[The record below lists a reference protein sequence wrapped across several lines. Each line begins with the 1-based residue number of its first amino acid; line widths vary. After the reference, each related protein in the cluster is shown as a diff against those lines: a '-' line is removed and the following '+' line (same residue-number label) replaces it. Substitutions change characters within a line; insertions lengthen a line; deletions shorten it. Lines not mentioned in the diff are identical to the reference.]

1 MNGREFLNL
10 TGDEA
15 YKVLDEMAELAHQLD
30 FQNSWDRQDPTPKT
44 RGLYEVKDD

>member
-15 YKVLDEMAELAHQLD
+15 YKVLDEMAEISTSIGFSKQL
-30 FQNSWDRQDPTPKT
+30 
-44 RGLYEVKDD
+44 G